1 MTSSVQRHADADGAP
16 RGHSPPRRLPQG
28 RELDPRGVPHGNY
41 MGMLGV
47 LAGLAVG
54 GAFKHLFPLHYP
66 GSGAS
71 AFVRAVVGNGGC
83 AAAPRRSPLRHVQD
97 ASSTRPAGGLL
108 ALFEG
113 IGAATPR
120 QPLRLYA
127 ALRFLKYWLVP
138 VYILLLAP
146 YAFVRLGL

>member
-1 MTSSVQRHADADGAP
+1 
-16 RGHSPPRRLPQG
+16 
-28 RELDPRGVPHGNY
+28 

-71 AFVRAVVGNGGC
+71 AFVRAVVGN
-83 AAAPRRSPLRHVQD
+83 
-97 ASSTRPAGGLL
+97 GGLL